1 MQPLPPSSSFNKL
14 IDFEQGLV
22 GVKWTERL
30 KLEFSGLIGIKCTT
44 TTTSKLLATAI
55 GRSIKSMPFL
65 SSVSRYLFSPIPH
78 RPLDFS
84 FTKLRPFTTSS
95 PAAEKFLTN
104 LLENRSNTEKV
115 LESVK
120 AKLDAPCI
128 SEVLKRC
135 AVNEPQLGLREAKNE
150 KLGLWVLRKMK
161 EFNCRPDTVAYNV
174 VIRLVVE
181 KGRLDEAMGLMKEM
195 GLIDLYPD
203 MITYVSMIKGFCDV
217 GRLED
222 ACQLIKSMKGHG
234 CVPNTVVYSALLDGV
249 CKHGSLENAL
259 DILGKMEKEDE
270 ECRPNVVTY
279 SAVIKGFV
287 EKGRVME
294 ALRVLDRME
303 DSGLQPNRVTITALI
318 DGLCKEGC
326 VEDVRK
332 VIDRVCGGSEQHVKF
347 YGLLVVSLCRIGKT
361 KEAEKIF
368 GMMIISGMK
377 PNDLV
382 LSSIIKAIVLE
393 GRALDGFGLFDSLEN
408 SGHFPATDSE
418 IYSIILA
425 GLCEKSHL
433 VEAAKLANLMV
444 ERRIK
449 LKPPYVQ
456 NIVEYLKNYGE
467 EDLAS
472 RIDGNGNSLISSFI
486 TSRSCP
492 DSAKI
497 LISGCPS
504 AIYRFVVLLQ
514 KDQPDVLLHKMK
526 VPKALMNTSQPCP
539 QEPFILA

>member
-1 MQPLPPSSSFNKL
+1 M
-14 IDFEQGLV
+14 
-22 GVKWTERL
+22 T
-30 KLEFSGLIGIKCTT
+30 
-44 TTTSKLLATAI
+44 
-55 GRSIKSMPFL
+55 FL
-65 SSVSRYLFSPIPH
+65 SSVSRYVFSPIPH
-78 RPLDFS
+78 KPLL

-95 PAAEKFLTN
+95 PSAEKFLTN
-104 LLENRSNTEKV
+104 LLENRSNIENV

-135 AVNEPQLGLREAKNE
+135 AVHEPQLGLRFFIWSGLHPTYRHSLYMYSKACKLLGLDNNPSIVVDVISAYRAENSVVSVKMFKIVLNLCREAKNE

-174 VIRLVVE
+174 VIRLVVV

-259 DILGKMEKEDE
+259 DILEKMEKEDE

-279 SAVIKGFV
+279 STVIKGFV

-294 ALRVLDRME
+294 ALRVLDQME
-303 DSGLQPNRVTITALI
+303 DSGLQPNRVTVTALM
-318 DGLCKEGC
+318 DGLCKEGS
-326 VEDVRK
+326 VEEVRK
-332 VIDRVCGGSEQHVKF
+332 VIDRVSRGTEHHVKF

-368 GMMIISGMK
+368 GTMIISGMK

-408 SGHFPATDSE
+408 SGHFPAIDSE

-449 LKPPYVQ
+449 LEPPYVQ
-456 NIVEYLKNYGE
+456 NIVEYLKNHGE

-472 RIDGNGNSLISSFI
+472 HIGSID
-486 TSRSCP
+486 R
-492 DSAKI
+492 
-497 LISGCPS
+497 
-504 AIYRFVVLLQ
+504 LL
-514 KDQPDVLLHKMK
+514 
-526 VPKALMNTSQPCP
+526 
-539 QEPFILA
+539 